1 MSAPAGMRP
10 RRYAARQA
18 GFSLVAAIFLIVVL
32 AGLAAFAVQVT
43 MSQSAGANTE
53 LLEAQAQAAAAA
65 GIEYGSNLA
74 LHAPQPS
81 NTCRASTTL
90 RLNQPGLSGFVV
102 TVGCLRTTHQIGAGP
117 TTYYAYALT
126 SSASHGSYGSSDYV
140 ARRITRNVTN
150 APP

>member
-1 MSAPAGMRP
+1 MSAPAEIMR
-10 RRYAARQA
+10 RRYAATQG
-18 GFSLVAAIFLIVVL
+18 GFSLVAAVFLIVVL

-43 MSQSAGANTE
+43 MTQSAGANTE
-53 LLEAQAQAAAAA
+53 VLEAQAQAAAAA

-74 LHAPQPS
+74 LQPP

-102 TVGCLRTTHQIGAGP
+102 IVGCQRTTHQIGAGP
-117 TTYYAYALT
+117 TTYDAYALT
-126 SSASHGSYGSSDYV
+126 SSASHGTYGSSDYV
-140 ARRITRNVTN
+140 ARRMTRNVTN